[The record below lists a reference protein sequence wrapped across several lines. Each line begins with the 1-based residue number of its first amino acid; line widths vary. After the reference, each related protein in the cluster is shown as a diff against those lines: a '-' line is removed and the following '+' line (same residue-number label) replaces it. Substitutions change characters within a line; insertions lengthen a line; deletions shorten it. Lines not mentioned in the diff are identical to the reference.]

1 MKKPAAR
8 RTHQTNISPRDLGPL
23 PWSYLIVI
31 AICGCVLGAGFF
43 LAARQH
49 FTSMDLGMKNSR
61 LRKQLEDLESENR
74 RLLLVREVA
83 ISPVEITKAARN
95 LGFLETNAAMPA
107 MPIAGTSKATIPV
120 DLKPSNKSK
129 VIETAPNTVTLTA
142 YQRPAKATLI
152 DPVPKREVSEKLT
165 KKAVSIAQKALKPEL
180 TAIVKIK

>member
-1 MKKPAAR
+1 MKKPSAR
-8 RTHQTNISPRDLGPL
+8 RTHHANISERDFSPL

-49 FTSMDLGMKNSR
+49 FTSMDFGMKNSR

-95 LGFLETNAAMPA
+95 LGFHETNAVLPALTMPA
-107 MPIAGTSKATIPV
+107 TNKTSIPV
-120 DLKPSNKSK
+120 DLKAANKSK
-129 VIETAPNTVTLTA
+129 AIETAPNNVTMTA
-142 YQRPAKATLI
+142 YQRPVKAALI
-152 DPVPKREVSEKLT
+152 DSGPKREIPEKLA
-165 KKAVSIAQKALKPEL
+165 KKAVSITQKAMKPEL